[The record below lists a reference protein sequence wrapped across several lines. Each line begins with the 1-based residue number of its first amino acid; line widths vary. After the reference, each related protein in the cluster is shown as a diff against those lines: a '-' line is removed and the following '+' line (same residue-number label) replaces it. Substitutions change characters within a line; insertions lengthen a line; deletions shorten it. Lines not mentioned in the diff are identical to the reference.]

1 MVNADAPVVGILL
14 QLRTDSVTIPDEDD
28 LRPFESFSSLHGALY
43 QLLRREVASH
53 GINGDAH
60 S

>member
-1 MVNADAPVVGILL
+1 MAILP
-14 QLRTDSVTIPDEDD
+14 QFCTESVPIPYEDD